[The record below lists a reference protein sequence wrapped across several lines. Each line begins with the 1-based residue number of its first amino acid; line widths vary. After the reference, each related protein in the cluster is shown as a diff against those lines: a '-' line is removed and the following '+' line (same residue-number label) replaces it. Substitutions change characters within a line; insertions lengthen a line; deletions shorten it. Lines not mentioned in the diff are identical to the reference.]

1 MHTHTGCNYSI
12 SYHGPF
18 LSLIWKPLFWNYFH
32 PNYHFQNLDPSLI
45 SNKTVKRCW
54 HFGCPLATA
63 STKFKL
69 NYIGLKDKWK
79 WNSSFCLFFVIFKW
93 TLFGLQCKVDHKHL
107 TDTTNI
113 NLVCKIADVK
123 IPSSSR
129 HISTMMVILWLIL
142 IDMRIQCVTMLPPSV
157 TIFVLIW
164 KRRGNKSENFFIFK
178 ILHWTHCTSPQHT
191 PKANI
196 KQKQHVQVETDNPDD
211 WYFQNWPLPTSGLPT
226 KLPSST
232 FIYFFCSANN
242 GFISKTCHQV

>member
-45 SNKTVKRCW
+45 SYKTVKRCW

-93 TLFGLQCKVDHKHL
+93 TLFGLKCKVDHKHL

-129 HISTMMVILWLIL
+129 HISTMMEFFDWFWLIWGSSPSVE
-142 IDMRIQCVTMLPPSV
+142 CVTMLPPSV
-157 TIFVLIW
+157 TIFFLIW
-164 KRRGNKSENFFIFK
+164 KRGNESENFYLQNIALNALHIAPAHTQGQYQTKTTRTSWDGQSWWLIFSELTTAHLR
-178 ILHWTHCTSPQHT
+178 I
-191 PKANI
+191 A
-196 KQKQHVQVETDNPDD
+196 
-211 WYFQNWPLPTSGLPT
+211 
-226 KLPSST
+226 
-232 FIYFFCSANN
+232 
-242 GFISKTCHQV
+242 HQVAFIHFHLLSAVPIMVL

>member
-45 SNKTVKRCW
+45 SYKTVKRCW
-54 HFGCPLATA
+54 HFGGPLVTA

-93 TLFGLQCKVDHKHL
+93 TLLGLKCKVDHKHL

-164 KRRGNKSENFFIFK
+164 KRGNKSENFLSSKYCIERTAHRPSTHPRPISNKNNTYKLRRTILMTDIFR
-178 ILHWTHCTSPQHT
+178 IDHCPPQDCPPSCLH
-191 PKANI
+191 
-196 KQKQHVQVETDNPDD
+196 
-211 WYFQNWPLPTSGLPT
+211 PL
-226 KLPSST
+226 SST
-232 FIYFFCSANN
+232 FSAVLIMV
-242 GFISKTCHQV
+242 F